1 MPFSSTHTCTELLY
15 MVPFPGK
22 MHHDAIQGLR
32 DRTIMLMDGGLVVWQ
47 TIIPNT
53 TMLPLHRSYCILAMA
68 YSEGHSHALGDAEVH
83 TSRLRCYTH
92 ATALW
97 LNYVSFRI
105 IPLAT
110 GPCAH
115 LHRKTEHR
123 SSRLH
128 LKLNLMEGAYNHT
141 PVELVARL

>member
-1 MPFSSTHTCTELLY
+1 MLGRQY
-15 MVPFPGK
+15 
-22 MHHDAIQGLR
+22 AILEYSHLHRAPVYGTISGEATQGPH
-32 DRTIMLMDGGLVVWQ
+32 RTQMLMDGGLVVWQ

-53 TMLPLHRSYCILAMA
+53 IMLPLHRSYCILVMA
-68 YSEGHSHALGDAEVH
+68 YSEGHTHALGDAEVH

-105 IPLAT
+105 PLAT

-115 LHRKTEHR
+115 LHRNIEHR

-141 PVELVARL
+141 PVELGARL